1 MGLCEK
7 LSSLKKMIKS
17 TDVPERSIE
26 NKDLIGCT
34 KPSVLKKVYENR
46 SRDFSKILLLTYITL
61 PSYQL

>member
-7 LSSLKKMIKS
+7 LGTLKKMIKS

-26 NKDLIGCT
+26 HKDLIGYT